1 MQADFLIKSV
11 VYSCSPLTHT
21 LRHTGFLQHIFY
33 ALKMG
38 KKYRARYQ
46 RHFAHPVL
54 HEQNLQHEELLAC
67 RPEQWAQ
74 LVKSI
79 ALLTV
84 NGRESLTV

>member
-1 MQADFLIKSV
+1 
-11 VYSCSPLTHT
+11 
-21 LRHTGFLQHIFY
+21 
-33 ALKMG
+33 MG